1 MDVVP
6 DRRGCRGLGGMP
18 GPLTA
23 LEDEWRAELVA
34 VGYGRSSVA
43 GALQYW
49 RALDRWMAANCLA
62 VADLTEARVDE
73 FLTDSDQSS
82 RGAIHAR
89 RWLGGVWRF
98 LLERGLVRES
108 EPVALTSLD
117 ALLVEF
123 AVWLR
128 NERGLA
134 DASVRSYRIQAH
146 KFLVQLRGPL
156 DDALAGLDAVSVT
169 TFMVNQTVA
178 SPSVWSAKA
187 LVTAMRSLLRF
198 LHVDGRIPMPL
209 IAAVPGVA
217 GWRLSGLPRGLMSG
231 QVDAL
236 LAAHDLT
243 DPVGLRDHAILVTL
257 ARLGLR
263 GAEVASINLRDI
275 DWHAGEIV
283 VLGKGSRLERLPLPA
298 EVGAALA
305 AYLSNSRPSCSCAT
319 VFVTARAPFRSL
331 TPGAVRAIMGRA
343 CRHAGLPRLGAH
355 RLRHTL
361 ATGMLAAGAP
371 LTEIGQVLRHR
382 SQLST
387 AIYAKVDFETLRTLA
402 RPWPGEL
409 S

>member
-1 MDVVP
+1 M
-6 DRRGCRGLGGMP
+6 G
-18 GPLTA
+18 
-23 LEDEWRAELVA
+23 
-34 VGYGRSSVA
+34 
-43 GALQYW
+43 
-49 RALDRWMAANCLA
+49 ANCLA
-62 VADLTEARVDE
+62 VVDLTEVRVDE
-73 FLTDSDQSS
+73 FLADRDQSS
-82 RGAIHAR
+82 RGAIRAR
-89 RWLGGVWRF
+89 RWLGAVWRF
-98 LLERGLVRES
+98 LLEGGLVQ
-108 EPVALTSLD
+108 EPKPVVLAPID
-117 ALLVEF
+117 ALLAEF
-123 AVWLR
+123 ALWLR

-134 DASVRSYRIQAH
+134 DASVRSYRVQAH
-146 KFLVQLRGPL
+146 KFLGQLRGPL

-198 LHVDGRIPMPL
+198 LHVEGRIPMPL
-209 IAAVPGVA
+209 IGAVPGVA
-217 GWRLSGLPRGLMSG
+217 SWRLNGLPRGLVSG

-236 LAAHDLT
+236 LAAHDLA

-263 GAEVASINLRDI
+263 GAEVASIRLSDI
-275 DWHAGEIV
+275 DWHAAEIV

-305 AYLSNSRPSCSCAT
+305 AYLTDSRPSCACAT
-319 VFVTARAPFRSL
+319 LFVTARAPFRSL

-361 ATGMLAAGAP
+361 ATDMLAAGAP
-371 LTEIGQVLRHR
+371 LAEIGQVLRHR

-387 AIYAKVDFETLRTLA
+387 AIYAKVDFERLRPLA

-409 S
+409 R

>member
-1 MDVVP
+1 MDVVT
-6 DRRGCRGLGGMP
+6 DRCSPGGMP
-18 GPLTA
+18 GPLTG
-23 LEDEWRAELVA
+23 LEDQWRVELDG
-34 VGYGRSSVA
+34 VGYSRSSVVSA
-43 GALQYW
+43 IRCW
-49 RALDRWMAANCLA
+49 RVLDRWMGANGLA
-62 VADLTEARVDE
+62 VADLTQARVDE
-73 FLTDSDQSS
+73 FLAIADQIS
-82 RGAIHAR
+82 RVSGIQAR
-89 RWLGGVWRF
+89 RWLGAVWRF
-98 LLERGLVRES
+98 LLERGLVQAPEPAAL
-108 EPVALTSLD
+108 EPVD

-134 DASVRSYRIQAH
+134 DASVRSYRVQGH
-146 KFLVQLRGPL
+146 KFLVQLGGPL
-156 DDALAGLDAVSVT
+156 DDALAGLDPVAVT

-209 IAAVPGVA
+209 TAAVPGVA
-217 GWRLSGLPRGLMSG
+217 GWRLSALPRGLASG

-263 GAEVASINLRDI
+263 GAEVASINLADI
-275 DWHAGEIV
+275 DWRAGEIV
-283 VLGKGSRLERLPLPA
+283 VLGKGSRLERLPLPS

-305 AYLSNSRPSCSCAT
+305 AYLTGSRPSCSCQM

-371 LTEIGQVLRHR
+371 LAEIGQVLRHR
-382 SQLST
+382 SELST
-387 AIYAKVDFETLRTLA
+387 AVYAKVDFETLRTLA

-409 S
+409 